1 MPVRG
6 EEGRTVRRTTTTR
19 DVLAALAATALAAL
33 STAACGASQGTELTR
48 PEANSSPD
56 AGKALTRTVFPTDRD
71 FTAAQ
76 LDAALPTPAQ
86 VGDARKVELRC
97 HPGRKSGSCDPATQ
111 AVYAETVLSTD
122 HTRAGTV
129 TDHTRPGHWRPELY
143 DLTAKRYVDRATA
156 AAGWKSQVDQ
166 LRYTDGA
173 FSTKATKSDGGQ
185 RWGSRGTGQISRNKV
200 LGLEGLQVLA
210 TVKDVDLDGNTSRQ
224 LQVAIV
230 ACHWGQELASVKVV
244 FWDQHHQPG
253 EALNRATT
261 VLEQYL
267 LRLAKSG

>member
-1 MPVRG
+1 M
-6 EEGRTVRRTTTTR
+6 RRTTTTR
-19 DVLAALAATALAAL
+19 DTLAALAVTALLGLAA
-33 STAACGASQGTELTR
+33 TGCGSSQGTTLTR
-48 PEANSSPD
+48 PEGNQSPE
-56 AGKALTRTVFPTDRD
+56 AGTALTRTVFPTDRD

-76 LDAALPTPAQ
+76 LDAALPTAAQ

-97 HPGRKSGSCDPATQ
+97 HPGRKSGSCAAATQ
-111 AVYAETVLSTD
+111 AEYAETVLSVD
-122 HTRAGTV
+122 HTRTGTV
-129 TDHTRPGHWRPELY
+129 TDHSKPGYWRPELY

-156 AAGWKSQVDQ
+156 SAGWKNQVDQ
-166 LRYTDGA
+166 LRYTEGT
-173 FSTKATKSDGGQ
+173 FSTKATKSDDGQ
-185 RWGSRGTGQISRNKV
+185 RWGSRGTGQVSRNKV

-253 EALNRATT
+253 EALNRAST